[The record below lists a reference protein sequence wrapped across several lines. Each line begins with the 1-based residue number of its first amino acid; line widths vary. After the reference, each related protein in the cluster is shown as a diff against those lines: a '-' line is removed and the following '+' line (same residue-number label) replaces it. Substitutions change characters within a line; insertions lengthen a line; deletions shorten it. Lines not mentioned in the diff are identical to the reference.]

1 MLVTVMSFKGGVGK
15 SVTALHL
22 AGFLNTQKS
31 TVLIDGDPNRT
42 AMNWNAR
49 GPGLPFP
56 VLPES
61 EGARVKDFDY
71 AVVDT
76 AARPDSEDLEVLI
89 EVSDLIIVPTIP
101 DAVALDATLST
112 CEFLGEKGSRYR
124 VVVVMSPPVGRD
136 GVEARDY
143 LRGQGIPVFDA
154 LIRRYAAYGKAAL
167 AGVLVWEVR
176 DPRAKIA
183 AHDYAQLGSEVINVK
198 V

>member
-1 MLVTVMSFKGGVGK
+1 MLITVASFKGGVGK

-22 AGFLNTQKS
+22 SGYLSTQKS

-42 AMNWNAR
+42 AINWAAR

-61 EGARVKDFDY
+61 EGSRVGEFAH

-76 AARPDSEDLEVLI
+76 AARPDSDDLKTLI
-89 EVSDLIIVPTIP
+89 EVSDLVVVPTIP
-101 DAVALDATLST
+101 DAVALDATLAT
-112 CEFLGEKGSRYR
+112 CETLQRMGSTFR
-124 VVVVMSPPVGRD
+124 VAVVMVPPIGRD
-136 GVEARDY
+136 GVEACDY
-143 LRGQGIPVFDA
+143 LKGEGIPVFET

-167 AGVLVWEVR
+167 AGVLVGDAK

-183 AHDYAQLGSEVINVK
+183 ARDYAQLGREVISVK